1 MPMLNQKYCRFCDC
15 PVPWDYVDSG
25 CRTELH
31 PNRATTYAHHECFD
45 LWTEANK
52 PRVKA
57 AMDDFNSFVEKQRME
72 VAGGNCP
79 NCNEPFQDD
88 DTVIA
93 GKHLVCPSTI
103 TDAKPQNNPKSD
115 FCPCQTWAGGG
126 FNLGEHHPYCDGKGQ
141 NKYGYATEADIVF
154 THAKPTDLELLVIDL
169 GDSCA
174 VKVEKGSYSTVTG
187 LVKPLNTTYPRKIDQ
202 PFVVEHSFFELRK
215 AIEGDKPVPRI
226 IRDNEGYLLVE
237 DANTNEF
244 LAKDTYDALS
254 QLAGKPLPI
263 HSNGTWEQL
272 VTTNGVTIWKY
283 SR

>member
-1 MPMLNQKYCRFCDC
+1 MTVLKCDRCGQEIKGDESWERDVHDKPFDPYESEYAFNKY
-15 PVPWDYVDSG
+15 
-25 CRTELH
+25 
-31 PNRATTYAHHECFD
+31 
-45 LWTEANK
+45 
-52 PRVKA
+52 
-57 AMDDFNSFVEKQRME
+57 
-72 VAGGNCP
+72 GGNARHVGECPAKPVTTNSIENAPSADPSLSVEEYARFRGRCP
-79 NCNEPFQDD
+79 NCKGCVQADCTCGKRKCDCVPNESDAYEP
-88 DTVIA
+88 T
-93 GKHLVCPSTI
+93 LELTI
-103 TDAKPQNNPKSD
+103 VD
-115 FCPCQTWAGGG
+115 
-126 FNLGEHHPYCDGKGQ
+126 LGE
-141 NKYGYATEADIVF
+141 
-154 THAKPTDLELLVIDL
+154 
-169 GDSCA
+169 SCV